1 MDMAQKLRK
10 RKPEGFRLVM
20 NSRNTILDNIRRS
33 LTAAKVPSP
42 PSVQLPS
49 SAVNRLP
56 PNELAAK
63 FTTELTALSG
73 TVLTARAD
81 DVPDLLVELLTTR
94 GAKNVLA
101 WDSAHLPVPGALE
114 TVRQAGIEIAS
125 SELPRTAGR
134 TEALLANE
142 PVRVGITGVEA
153 AIADTGTLVVMAG
166 AGRSRLAYMS
176 VRTHIA
182 LIAPGQLYG
191 TLAEWQATRPQLA
204 NELRAHS
211 TMTFITGPSR
221 TADIEMTLT
230 VGVHGPG
237 EVIAVL
243 ITDNQ

>member
-1 MDMAQKLRK
+1 MTR
-10 RKPEGFRLVM
+10 EI
-20 NSRNTILDNIRRS
+20 ILENIRRS
-33 LTAAKVPSP
+33 LTAAKVPAP
-42 PSVQLPS
+42 PSVELPP

-56 PNELAAK
+56 PSELAAK

-73 TVLTARAD
+73 TVIAARAEE
-81 DVPDLLVELLTTR
+81 VPDLLVELLTTR

-114 TVRQAGIEIAS
+114 AVRQAGIEIAS
-125 SELPRTAGR
+125 SELPRAAGR

-153 AIADTGTLVVMAG
+153 AIADTGTMVVMAG
-166 AGRSRLAYMS
+166 AGKPRLAYMS

-182 LIAPGQLYG
+182 LIAPHQLYG
-191 TLAEWQATRPQLA
+191 TLAEWQAARPQLPS
-204 NELRAHS
+204 ELRAHS

-237 EVIAVL
+237 EVIAIL
-243 ITDNQ
+243 LTED